1 MLNLHSSSAV
11 CFTHHGW
18 SGFPCLFAIFIFFK
32 GRWFTLWAIVGRL
45 LLSLVLFW
53 PYSLSFHSLFYTI
66 SLILAP
72 STLSLHIF
80 LDRFTM
86 QASGEEESRLDAPFA
101 RQLRGRIRVRAG
113 ELEIGGY
120 IWCCRMCSRG
130 DGKKLQFCLQGMEA
144 GYQCG
149 V

>member
-1 MLNLHSSSAV
+1 MCDKDFKSKQGTLNLLSSSAV
-11 CFTHHGW
+11 CFAHHGW

-32 GRWFTLWAIVGRL
+32 GRWFTLWAIVIRSSSSL
-45 LLSLVLFW
+45 PRSLSASLSVF
-53 PYSLSFHSLFYTI
+53 SLSFLYH
-66 SLILAP
+66 
-72 STLSLHIF
+72 LSLLFLSSLHLPPSPHIF

-120 IWCCRMCSRG
+120 IWCGRMC
-130 DGKKLQFCLQGMEA
+130 
-144 GYQCG
+144 
-149 V
+149 